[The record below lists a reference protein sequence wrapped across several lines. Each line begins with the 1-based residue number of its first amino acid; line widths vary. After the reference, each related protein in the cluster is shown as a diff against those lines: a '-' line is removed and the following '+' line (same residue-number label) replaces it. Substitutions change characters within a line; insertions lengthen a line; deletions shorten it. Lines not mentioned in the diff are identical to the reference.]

1 MSLVYEELFRNLH
14 YLNAPSINVV
24 PPGPRARVLL
34 ERQSRLE
41 GKAVLYPLSIPLVPE
56 EGFGATV
63 KDVDGNV
70 YIDFFAGISVA
81 NFGYSNPYI
90 VEAALNQLR
99 KIVHTLDFPSEPREE
114 LAEKLISIAPEGL
127 RGKCKVL
134 FGGPTGSDAVEAS
147 IKLAKWFTK
156 RRVILAFEG
165 SYHGQTS
172 MALNLSS
179 GRIFKDPYIP
189 LAPEV
194 HFLPY
199 PYCYRCPFKLQ
210 HPECNIVCVDYV
222 EHLIEDP
229 YSGIPSPAAIIV
241 EPIQG
246 EGGIIVPPL
255 EFLPKLRRISEKYG
269 VPLII
274 DEIQSGMGRTG
285 KWFACEHSGID
296 PDIMT
301 VSKAIGGLGLPL
313 SAIMYRENY
322 DVWDPGAHLGTFRGH
337 VLAMKAG
344 IAAIEFAEKNKLLDH
359 VQRIGEE
366 ALKYLKDLAEE
377 IKIIGDVRG
386 KGLMIGME
394 IVKDKESKKPNKEAT
409 VEIQIKA
416 FKKGLII
423 WKAGHYSNVIRLLP
437 PLTITREL
445 MIKGLEI
452 LRETLIEAKG

>member
-1 MSLVYEELFRNLH
+1 MVYDELFRSLH

-24 PPGPRARVLL
+24 PPGPRARALL

-41 GKAVLYPLSIPLVPE
+41 GRAVLYPLSIPLVPE

-90 VEAALNQLR
+90 VEAVLNQLR

-114 LAEKLISIAPEGL
+114 LAEKLISIAPVGL

-147 IKLAKWFTK
+147 IKLAKWLTK
-156 RRVILAFEG
+156 RRIILAFEG
-165 SYHGQTS
+165 SYHGQTA

-179 GRIFKDPYIP
+179 GRSFKDPYIP

-210 HPECNIVCVDYV
+210 HPECNTVCVDYV

-246 EGGIIVPPL
+246 EGGIIIPPL
-255 EFLPKLRRISEKYG
+255 EFLQKLRKISEKYG

-285 KWFACEHSGID
+285 KWFACEYSSID

-301 VSKAIGGLGLPL
+301 ISKAIGGLGLPL
-313 SAIMYRENY
+313 SAIIYRENY
-322 DVWDPGAHLGTFRGH
+322 DIWDPGAHLGTFRGH

-377 IKIIGDVRG
+377 VKIIGDVRG
-386 KGLMIGME
+386 KGLMIGVE
-394 IVKDKESKKPNKEAT
+394 IVKDKESKKPNKETTA
-409 VEIQIKA
+409 EIQIKA
-416 FKKGLII
+416 FRKGLIV

-437 PLTITREL
+437 PLTITKEL
-445 MIKGLEI
+445 MFKGLEI
-452 LRETLIEAKG
+452 LRETLIEAER